1 VSGVDQTMR
10 ARELRLVLPDEVLDE
25 LVERVTARVL
35 EALEAPTQP
44 EFLSVQEAAELL
56 RAKPQ
61 RVYDLLSSRQL
72 QGFKDGSRVLVRRAD
87 LVAHL
92 LPRNGQSRMSRS
104 VAR

>member
-1 VSGVDQTMR
+1 VSASAETMR
-10 ARELRLVLPDEVLDE
+10 ARELRLALPDELLDE

-35 EALEAPTQP
+35 EELEAPARP
-44 EFLSVQEAAELL
+44 EFLTVQEAAELL

-61 RVYDLLSSRQL
+61 RVYDLLSSHQL